1 MEKQFLKADELQ
13 QMRHLHDL
21 KIKLVNKF
29 GVLEY
34 DIQSLE
40 LQKKKLIDQLHNLT
54 INLQEIGDLIQQ
66 KYGEGNVNL
75 ETGEFAKR

>member
-1 MEKQFLKADELQ
+1 
-13 QMRHLHDL
+13 MRHLHDL

-34 DIQSLE
+34 DIQNLE

-66 KYGEGNVNL
+66 KYGGGNVNL
-75 ETGEFAKR
+75 ETGEFTKY